1 MLPIFTLVLPL
12 LLLLYLIAKK
22 LGGKAIMGIVVVT
35 LWSRNKVWQA
45 AVHNWMCDWLRERGR
60 VTLIVCSLCLSAWF
74 IFVQLVITIAIC
86 DVDCLF
92 TVSVSVVH
100 LCSARHHNCYL
111 HGSRQCRACHPHL
124 CAHVKNWQVRTWR
137 EARIVLQSS
146 DVNVH
151 CYNKLWVTTHDAHQ

>member
-1 MLPIFTLVLPL
+1 MESKMLRIFTLVLPL

-35 LWSRNKVWQA
+35 LWSRNKVWQV

-86 DVDCLF
+86 MEAVN
-92 TVSVSVVH
+92 VV
-100 LCSARHHNCYL
+100 LVILIY
-111 HGSRQCRACHPHL
+111 
-124 CAHVKNWQVRTWR
+124 VRTSKTDKSGHGERRASFCRVQTSMFIAITSCEWPHTMH
-137 EARIVLQSS
+137 ISS
-146 DVNVH
+146 
-151 CYNKLWVTTHDAHQ
+151 